1 MNIVVLVNIDIVVLD
16 HATDSVVW
24 GLMEVWHC

>member
-16 HATDSVVW
+16 HATDRVVW